1 MVGTYVLSKKKSRT
15 AANYPFHKLSKP
27 ALDKTEQGWM
37 QSAVKSMY
45 DKGNR
50 LLFKVQAT
58 VWKDKKEV
66 GFLHN
71 HLVST
76 AEEETGSIDR

>member
-1 MVGTYVLSKKKSRT
+1 
-15 AANYPFHKLSKP
+15 
-27 ALDKTEQGWM
+27 
-37 QSAVKSMY
+37 MY
-45 DKGNR
+45 DKGNK

-76 AEEETGSIDR
+76 AEDETGIIDRWDRAKQRTVNIRSPIIVKDYQANMNGVDCKD